1 LLVCNHVSHLDA
13 LLVFIG
19 LRRKVR
25 FVVWKSYMEHPFF
38 RWLYG
43 AIGAWPVG
51 SLDDPLTRT
60 TTEQA
65 RAAMRRGEAVCIFA
79 EGAVGRTSSPHPF
92 KKWYE
97 ALIKDLDVPI
107 VPLHL
112 DNLSGGLL
120 TYRPD
125 GFHWNKPALSRT
137 PTILSFGKPLPARTP
152 VERLRLAVMELGSEA
167 WDHRRASDDT
177 VARRLLSVG
186 KARLF
191 QMIVSDTT
199 GSRLTYLR
207 FLTGAFLLARWLRER
222 RPEEENVGVLLPA
235 TAGSALANAAVTLA
249 GRTVVNLNF
258 TLGEESMKAA
268 ARQAALR
275 TILTSRVF
283 LEKAQCRP
291 PEGAV
296 FLEDLS
302 QGFGGVQKLSALAAI
317 MLLPVR
323 ALLRLTGGH
332 EINAADP
339 LVIVFSSGSTSVPK
353 GIVLTH
359 HNILSNVESFSQVY
373 LVTKEDAITGILP
386 FFHSFGYTVT
396 LWFPLLTG
404 FRVAYHPNPLDAKA
418 VGALVRQERT
428 TFLLATP
435 SFMQTYARRC
445 EREDFATL
453 RYPIAG
459 AEKLRA
465 EVMREF
471 RNKFGL
477 DLMEGYGCTEMSPVL
492 AANSP
497 EHFCA
502 HTRRKGPR
510 PGTVGQPLP
519 GVSVKIVDPL
529 TREQLRVNQ
538 EGLLLVKGP
547 NRMRGYLNDPA
558 ATADAFHGDWYVTGD
573 LATLD
578 ADGFLTLNGRLS
590 RFSKIGGEMVPH
602 GKIEHALMDADPG
615 YAYAVTGVSD
625 PQKGERLLV
634 VHNHPGLDIAAA
646 NARLKQMGFPN
657 LWIPKMD
664 AYHPVERLPL
674 LGSGKLD
681 LRGLQRL
688 ANSLS
693 HAAVETNRRS
703 NS

>member
-222 RPEEENVGVLLPA
+222 RPEEG
-235 TAGSALANAAVTLA
+235 TSASSFRHGGERLANAAVTLA

-291 PEGAV
+291 P
-296 FLEDLS
+296 
-302 QGFGGVQKLSALAAI
+302 
-317 MLLPVR
+317 R
-323 ALLRLTGGH
+323 ARSSWRTSRKGSGESRNFPPRGDH
-332 EINAADP
+332 APPGPRAPAPHGRARDQRRGP

-396 LWFPLLTG
+396 LWF
-404 FRVAYHPNPLDAKA
+404 
-418 VGALVRQERT
+418 
-428 TFLLATP
+428 
-435 SFMQTYARRC
+435 
-445 EREDFATL
+445 
-453 RYPIAG
+453 
-459 AEKLRA
+459 
-465 EVMREF
+465 
-471 RNKFGL
+471 
-477 DLMEGYGCTEMSPVL
+477 
-492 AANSP
+492 
-497 EHFCA
+497 
-502 HTRRKGPR
+502 
-510 PGTVGQPLP
+510 
-519 GVSVKIVDPL
+519 
-529 TREQLRVNQ
+529 
-538 EGLLLVKGP
+538 
-547 NRMRGYLNDPA
+547 
-558 ATADAFHGDWYVTGD
+558 
-573 LATLD
+573 
-578 ADGFLTLNGRLS
+578 
-590 RFSKIGGEMVPH
+590 
-602 GKIEHALMDADPG
+602 
-615 YAYAVTGVSD
+615 
-625 PQKGERLLV
+625 
-634 VHNHPGLDIAAA
+634 
-646 NARLKQMGFPN
+646 
-657 LWIPKMD
+657 
-664 AYHPVERLPL
+664 
-674 LGSGKLD
+674 
-681 LRGLQRL
+681 
-688 ANSLS
+688 
-693 HAAVETNRRS
+693 RS
-703 NS
+703 